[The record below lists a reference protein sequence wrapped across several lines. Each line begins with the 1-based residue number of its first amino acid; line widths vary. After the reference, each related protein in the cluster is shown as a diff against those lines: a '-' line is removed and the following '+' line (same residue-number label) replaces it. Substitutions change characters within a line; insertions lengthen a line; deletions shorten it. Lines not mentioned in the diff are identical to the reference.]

1 MAYHISSGIPK
12 LLYGDA
18 QRLQQVL
25 LNILNNAVKFTE
37 HGEILLEIWTEA
49 PPSPLQQ
56 QQQLALQLQQAIL
69 SSSSGSSTSAGIRE
83 GGIDSFEDM
92 LPAAAAARFVAGTAA
107 NGSTVVA
114 HGSNAAATAAAAGG
128 SSGAPP
134 GGPEE
139 WPLCSIRFSVKDT
152 GIGISQP
159 NLGKLFQSF
168 SQVSVS
174 RHCVA

>member
-69 SSSSGSSTSAGIRE
+69 SSSSGSSTS
-83 GGIDSFEDM
+83 
-92 LPAAAAARFVAGTAA
+92 AARFVAGTAA